1 MLKIQIICVLSL
13 ISSGCC
19 QGGGNSSAAPVW
31 MSSFISGTGI
41 PIPGPREDPS
51 GWCTLTKHYVETFLQ
66 VTLFQRERL
75 PNSAPGRLD
84 TDRCLFEII
93 KDLFQWKSVIS
104 VFMLE

>member
-1 MLKIQIICVLSL
+1 MYKCFRLKMLKIQIICVLSL

-66 VTLFQRERL
+66 VTLYQRERL

-84 TDRCLFEII
+84 NNRCLFEII
-93 KDLFQWKSVIS
+93 EDLF
-104 VFMLE
+104 